1 MTAIQPKQDMKHI
14 LMLCIGNIC
23 RSPIAEAL
31 LAREFPDKTIW
42 SAGLGALVGNPAD
55 QLSIEVAAAHGLD
68 LSAHRAQQ
76 LVSWMCQNAEL
87 VLVMEQ
93 GHKTQLEQQYPLARG
108 KVFRLGEIG
117 QFDIADPYRQPKAV
131 FESAYALI
139 ARGVAD
145 WAPRIR
151 QLD

>member
-1 MTAIQPKQDMKHI
+1 MKHI
-14 LMLCIGNIC
+14 LVLCVGNIC

-55 QLSIEVAAAHGLD
+55 PLSIEVAAAHGVD

-76 LVSWMCQNAEL
+76 LVGWMCQTAEL
-87 VLVMEQ
+87 ILVMEQ
-93 GHKTQLEQQYPLARG
+93 GHKSEVEQQYPLVRG
-108 KVFRLGEIG
+108 KVYRLGEIG
-117 QFDIADPYRQPKAV
+117 KFDIADPYREGREA
-131 FESAYALI
+131 FEAAYDHI

-145 WAPRIR
+145 WAARIR

>member
-1 MTAIQPKQDMKHI
+1 MKNI
-14 LMLCIGNIC
+14 LVLCIGNIC

-31 LAREFPDKTIW
+31 LKQHFPDKTIW

-55 QLSIEVAAAHGLD
+55 PLSIQVAAAHGVD
-68 LSAHRAQQ
+68 MSAHRAQQ
-76 LVSWMCQNAEL
+76 LASWMCQSAGL
-87 VLVMEQ
+87 ILVMEQ
-93 GHKTQLEQQYPLARG
+93 GHKTEIEQLYPLVRG

-117 QFDIADPYRQPKAV
+117 KFDIADPYTQPLEA
-131 FESAYALI
+131 FETTYTDI

-151 QLD
+151 QLG

>member
-1 MTAIQPKQDMKHI
+1 MKHI
-14 LMLCIGNIC
+14 LTLCIGNIC
-23 RSPIAEAL
+23 RSPTAQAL

-42 SAGLGALVGNPAD
+42 SAGLGALVGHPAD
-55 QLSIEVAAAHGLD
+55 SLSIEVAAPHGLD

-76 LVSWMCQNAEL
+76 LATWMCQTAEL
-87 VLVMEQ
+87 ILVMEQ

-108 KVFRLGEIG
+108 KVFRLGELG
-117 QFDIADPYRQPKAV
+117 QFDIADPYRQSKAA
-131 FESAYALI
+131 FENAYTLI

-151 QLD
+151 RLG

>member
-1 MTAIQPKQDMKHI
+1 MKHI
-14 LMLCIGNIC
+14 LTLCVGNIC

-42 SAGLGALVGNPAD
+42 SAGLAALVGDPAD
-55 QLSIEVAAAHGLD
+55 PLSIEVAAAHGVD

-76 LVSWMCQNAEL
+76 LVGWMCQTAEL
-87 VLVMEQ
+87 ILVMEQ
-93 GHKTQLEQQYPLARG
+93 GHKSEVEQQYPLVRG

-117 QFDIADPYRQPKAV
+117 KFDIADPYRESREA
-131 FESAYALI
+131 FETAYDHI

-151 QLD
+151 QLG

>member
-1 MTAIQPKQDMKHI
+1 MKNI
-14 LMLCIGNIC
+14 LVLCIGNIC

-31 LAREFPDKTIW
+31 LKQQFPDKTIW

-55 QLSIEVAAAHGLD
+55 PLSIEVAAAHGVE

-76 LVSWMCQNAEL
+76 LASWMCQSAEL
-87 VLVMEQ
+87 ILVMEQ
-93 GHKTQLEQQYPLARG
+93 GHKTEIEQLYPLVCG

-117 QFDIADPYRQPKAV
+117 KFDIADPYRQPLEA
-131 FESAYALI
+131 FETTYTDI

-151 QLD
+151 QLG